1 MKTTNLFRIGALL
14 LALTSL
20 TLTSCKK
27 DKLEEGTNDSTS
39 ITQLATDEVN
49 VEDITNDALQEV
61 EGVLSYNSGNL
72 KSTGGIPCNA
82 TVDSTLVV
90 NDTITIFI
98 TYDGLSCNGKRL
110 RVGQVEIKKQVGSL
124 WGMPGAS
131 VNVRYINFAVTKV
144 ATGKTFILNS
154 STTYTNVTGG
164 FLYMLGH
171 FGLTSLVHRVSGNL
185 SVTFDNGTTRNWNI
199 ARQRT
204 FTGIPGEIVL
214 TVDGFGTSGEYSNL
228 VVWGTNRNN
237 EEFFTQ
243 ITQSVVYKEACDG
256 DPVSGI
262 KFHQIPSASKSA
274 TITFGYNSNNEP
286 ITGDECPTHYRVDW
300 VNGTYTGTSFLPLR

>member
-1 MKTTNLFRIGALL
+1 MKTTHLFRTGALL

-27 DKLEEGTNDSTS
+27 DKLEEGTNDSAT

-49 VEDITNDALQEV
+49 VEDVTNDALQEV

-72 KSTGGIPCNA
+72 KSTEGIPCNA
-82 TVDSTLVV
+82 TIDSTSVV

-98 TYDGLSCNGKRL
+98 TYDGLSCNGRRL
-110 RVGQVEIKKQVGSL
+110 RVGQVEIKKQVGSH

-144 ATGKTFILNS
+144 ATGKTIVLNS

-164 FLYMLGH
+164 FIYMLGQ

-204 FTGIPGEIVL
+204 YTGTRGALVL
-214 TVDGFGTSGEYSNL
+214 TVDGFGASGEYSNL

-237 EEFFTQ
+237 EEFYTQ

-262 KFHQIPSASKSA
+262 KIHRIPAVSKSA